1 MVLISRLSRFLV
13 RNVRSSLRAS
23 VRHYDPETGGEEIR
37 STTVTMLSKEDDDY
51 LYVEAYSNVGFK
63 LSNGFRIVGPCVL
76 FPRSILHWAI
86 GGTHELNEDSLSL
99 FPLLEPKLDL
109 LVLGV
114 GDHGA
119 KYDKSIVRYL
129 RSNNINVEIL
139 PTDQACST
147 FNFLNAERR
156 IVAAAMIPPTYMN
169 LDRDDEDL
177 HIRARLEAEENLYEL
192 KSGFGD
198 QPLIDESDPVLKG
211 VKEKVF
217 PALGLNVKKE
227 TETGKA
233 KEEGRKSKDSD
244 RDKNKKGS

>member
-1 MVLISRLSRFLV
+1 MFVNVTAFLIVPYFLQ
-13 RNVRSSLRAS
+13 
-23 VRHYDPETGGEEIR
+23 
-37 STTVTMLSKEDDDY
+37 
-51 LYVEAYSNVGFK
+51 
-63 LSNGFRIVGPCVL
+63 
-76 FPRSILHWAI
+76 
-86 GGTHELNEDSLSL
+86 
-99 FPLLEPKLDL
+99 
-109 LVLGV
+109 
-114 GDHGA
+114 
-119 KYDKSIVRYL
+119 
-129 RSNNINVEIL
+129 
-139 PTDQACST
+139 DQACST

-198 QPLIDESDPVLKG
+198 QPLIDESDPVLRG

-227 TETGKA
+227 TETGKG